1 MKIKPSHL
9 LMPALGAA
17 TAALTVSVGF
27 WDNSKAAVLTAL
39 SVIGAGVLVRLARG
53 LPFTNVDQFQLDEAR
68 KISAAVKQSI
78 RALRILIFVI
88 LIAMASLVLVKGLTD
103 AAIAALQPDI
113 TKFVEPVASGLIGLL
128 LSYIFVRITA
138 VIQGDVALVDLQS
151 EFFVRAVERKQG
163 ERFEK
168 ARSSSSEVPP
178 ANPKGYGKVI
188 Q

>member
-1 MKIKPSHL
+1 MKIKLSHL
-9 LMPALGAA
+9 LIPAFGAA
-17 TAALTVSVGF
+17 TAALTVSVDF
-27 WDNSKAAVLTAL
+27 WDSSKAAILTAL

-68 KISAAVKQSI
+68 KISSAIKQSI
-78 RALRILIFVI
+78 RALRVLIFVI
-88 LIAMASLVLVKGLTD
+88 IMAMVSLVLVKGLT
-103 AAIAALQPDI
+103 ATITAALPHGNV
-113 TKFVEPVASGLIGLL
+113 FVGPAASGLVGLL
-128 LSYIFVRITA
+128 LSYILVRITA

-151 EFFVRAVERKQG
+151 DFFVRAVERKQG

-168 ARSSSSEVPP
+168 ARSSAPDVPP

>member
-1 MKIKPSHL
+1 MKIKLSHL
-9 LMPALGAA
+9 LIPALGAA

-27 WDNSKAAVLTAL
+27 WDNSKAAILTAL

-88 LIAMASLVLVKGLTD
+88 LIAMASLVLVKGLAD
-103 AAIAALQPDI
+103 AAIAALPPD
-113 TKFVEPVASGLIGLL
+113 TQFVEPVASGLIGLL

-168 ARSSSSEVPP
+168 ARNSASDLPP
-178 ANPKGYGKVI
+178 ANPKGYGKVV